1 MKANKLL
8 VLLSLGWY
16 AWAASVA
23 SNDMLILYS
32 VLTDTN
38 IKTALVELDTQVGKK
53 IRADSR
59 ASSRLIWEIQEQRN
73 AVLLRDNSVEDN
85 DDVIYTDYKRS
96 AEPSKYNLQSEAMYH
111 YWWRLAEAEADDDD
125 DDVIY
130 TDYKRNAQPGKLF
143 IIICYYSLLIWN
155 GRCWGWR
162 WWRCY
167 LHGLLS
173 AWGEEE
179 MDNPSQSWYQ
189 GT

>member
-38 IKTALVELDTQVGKK
+38 IKTALVELDTQV
-53 IRADSR
+53 
-59 ASSRLIWEIQEQRN
+59 EQRN

-96 AEPSKYNLQSEAMYH
+96 AEPK
-111 YWWRLAEAEADDDD
+111 AEADDDD

-130 TDYKRNAQPGKLF
+130 TDYKRNAQPDAGAEDDDDV
-143 IIICYYSLLIWN
+143 IYTDY
-155 GRCWGWR
+155 
-162 WWRCY
+162 
-167 LHGLLS
+167 
-173 AWGEEE
+173 
-179 MDNPSQSWYQ
+179 
-189 GT
+189 